1 MGATQWKR
9 KPAHKTVIIERGYIL
24 LQANS
29 TERLHVLGDVQR
41 SCVAAEVWFAL
52 LCLNLIVDSN
62 SLYCR
67 QQEKALAR
75 HKKAIQGAKS
85 TLPVNRPTSG
95 VERDGEIAVLSKLGV
110 ADLNLSCRSQRVGGN
125 DVPDDMLR
133 ATSIN
138 LP

>member
-1 MGATQWKR
+1 M
-9 KPAHKTVIIERGYIL
+9 
-24 LQANS
+24 
-29 TERLHVLGDVQR
+29 ERLHVLSDVQR
-41 SCVAAEVWFAL
+41 SCVAAEVWFVL

-95 VERDGEIAVLSKLGV
+95 VERDGEIAVLSV
-110 ADLNLSCRSQRVGGN
+110 NWEFADLNLSCRSQRVGGN